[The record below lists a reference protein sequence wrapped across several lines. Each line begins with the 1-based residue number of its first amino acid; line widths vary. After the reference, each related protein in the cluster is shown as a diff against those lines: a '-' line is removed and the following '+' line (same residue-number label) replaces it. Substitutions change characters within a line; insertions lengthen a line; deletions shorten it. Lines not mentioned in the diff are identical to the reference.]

1 MADGS
6 VSAPPAK
13 RFFPMPVIVEA
24 VADAFGMPVDVL
36 RGQRIAQSL
45 LAARQVAALLMLE
58 YSLASRIEIALA
70 LGHTEKGGAG
80 YNFVRDGKR
89 RLAKN
94 DEVFGAALQQA
105 RERLLQGGHHV

>member
-6 VSAPPAK
+6 VSVPRTK

-24 VADAFGMPVDVL
+24 VADALGVPVDVL
-36 RGQRIAQSL
+36 RSQRVGQSI
-45 LAARQVAALLMLE
+45 LAARQIAALLMLE
-58 YSLASRIEIALA
+58 YSLGSRIEIALA
-70 LGHTEKGGAG
+70 LGHTERGGAG
-80 YNFVRDGKR
+80 YNLVRDGKR

-94 DEVFGAALQQA
+94 DEVFGAALEQA